1 MWLLDL
7 GERSPSDRIGGSTR
21 TISANR
27 RTATGVGA
35 VRRPGQAGIL
45 TLFEGSEHPR
55 QQTRILNNLGYV
67 LEVIHPRQALGAK
80 KRGLELARQMGLRDR
95 EIFLALAACEGAI
108 GCGDWKWARETL
120 ASLSDAD
127 MPAVFAIYS
136 GSIDAKLAALQGQQA
151 RAEERL
157 RRVQPIA
164 ESITSPRDKGAVTYA
179 EAVVSLAGGEL
190 EAAFDKAMLA
200 AAMDPTGSSAF
211 VALGTAG
218 APPCGC
224 ATRGA
229 SRRQLSS

>member
-1 MWLLDL
+1 MRLLDL

-151 RAEERL
+151 RRGKTAARAAD
-157 RRVQPIA
+157 RRIHHVPSRQ
-164 ESITSPRDKGAVTYA
+164 RRGH
-179 EAVVSLAGGEL
+179 L
-190 EAAFDKAMLA
+190 
-200 AAMDPTGSSAF
+200 
-211 VALGTAG
+211 
-218 APPCGC
+218 CG
-224 ATRGA
+224 
-229 SRRQLSS
+229 SRRLPRRR